1 MMEDINLGKKVQDFR
16 NMRGMSLR
24 ELAKRAGMT
33 ASMLSQIERD
43 LVNPSISTLKAIA
56 RRWKC
61 PCSSFLRRICH
72 RYR

>member
-43 LVNPSISTLKAIA
+43 LVNPSISTLKAT
-56 RRWKC
+56 RRSDIRMQIWLIL
-61 PCSSFLRRICH
+61 F
-72 RYR
+72 